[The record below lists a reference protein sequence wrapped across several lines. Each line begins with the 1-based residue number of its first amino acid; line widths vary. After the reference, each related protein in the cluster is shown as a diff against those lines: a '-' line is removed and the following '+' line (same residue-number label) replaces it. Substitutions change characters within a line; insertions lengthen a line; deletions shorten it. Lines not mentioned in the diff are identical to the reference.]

1 MSAAQDYYNQVLGMG
16 HSPENALAYTRQ
28 HYPDFVP
35 GVAEAV
41 APPVLAPVSQQPVPA
56 AQPVAQSAVAA
67 APAQAAPVAA
77 APAVAAPAA
86 AAPSAYAPMTST
98 PLPAGGTT
106 PMMWGAVA
114 CIVFALLLSMAGQFS
129 HSWIVDNENEGS
141 SFGLTTVR
149 VDCSQAEGDLSVN
162 LSKEAAVDQ
171 CKVSAYTFYADD
183 MEAASAENLTADD
196 IDDVIVGQ
204 IEDVCDNTY
213 AFASAFAMGNES
225 VLADLAEDRD
235 TCLETPAAG
244 STGGIVLWLGSI
256 GALLGTVM
264 LASGSIGRSL
274 PANAEQHGKWAGMAA
289 GVLMLLAVLVWWLL
303 LPDTD
308 TDTSAGMGVWM
319 TVLGGVLG
327 LVAGV
332 LAFLD
337 QK

>member
-16 HSPENALAYTRQ
+16 HSPEDALAYTRQ
-28 HYPDFVP
+28 HYPNFVP
-35 GVAEAV
+35 GVAAPV
-41 APPVLAPVSQQPVPA
+41 AAPVMAPVSQQAVPA
-56 AQPVAQSAVAA
+56 VQPVAQPAVAA

-86 AAPSAYAPMTST
+86 VAPSAYAPMAAT

-129 HSWIVDNENEGS
+129 HSWIVNNEEGGEGQTV
-141 SFGLTTVR
+141 GLTTIR
-149 VDCSQAEGDLSVN
+149 QDCSMTEPDADETKQ
-162 LSKEAAVDQ
+162 EAIDA
-171 CKVSAYTFYADD
+171 CKALTYVFF
-183 MEAASAENLTADD
+183 AENMETATDELEDVDD
-196 IDDVIVGQ
+196 IDDAIVGDY
-204 IEDVCDNTY
+204 EDYCDNVYTFT
-213 AFASAFAMGNES
+213 APLMMGDQDA
-225 VLADLAEDRD
+225 LANLSEIRD

-244 STGGIVLWLGSI
+244 STGGMILWVGSL
-256 GALLGTVM
+256 GALLGTLM
-264 LASGSIGRSL
+264 LSAGSIGSSL
-274 PANAEQHGKWAGMAA
+274 PAQAEKHGKWAGMAA
-289 GVLMLLAVLVWWLL
+289 GGLMLLAVLVWWLL

>member
-35 GVAEAV
+35 GVAQAV
-41 APPVLAPVSQQPVPA
+41 APPVLAPVSQQAVPA
-56 AQPVAQSAVAA
+56 AQPVAQPAVAS

-86 AAPSAYAPMTST
+86 AAPSTYAPMAAT

-129 HSWIVDNENEGS
+129 HSWIVNNEDEG
-141 SFGLTTVR
+141 FTMGLNTVR
-149 VDCSQAEGDLSVN
+149 IDCSFEETDVDVETCKSFAYAFLSDDYETAIQADTSD
-162 LSKEAAVDQ
+162 A
-171 CKVSAYTFYADD
+171 
-183 MEAASAENLTADD
+183 
-196 IDDVIVGQ
+196 DVIQVGKYT
-204 IEDVCDNTY
+204 DFCDNNY
-213 AFASAFAMGNES
+213 AFTVQMIETFTTDAEQRQSEMANASEA
-225 VLADLAEDRD
+225 RD

-274 PANAEQHGKWAGMAA
+274 PANAEQHGKWAGIAA